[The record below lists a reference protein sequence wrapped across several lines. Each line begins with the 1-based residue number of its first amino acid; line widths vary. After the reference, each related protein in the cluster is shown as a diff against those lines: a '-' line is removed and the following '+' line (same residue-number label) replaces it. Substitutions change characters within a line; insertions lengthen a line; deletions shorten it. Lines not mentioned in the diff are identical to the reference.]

1 MKTNEVVVQVTH
13 LSSGLTASATMLPS
27 EMAMKNATGETPM
40 STARRPR
47 FQLTATTNT
56 KNPPIT
62 ESGIAKLN
70 ATHAA
75 MAKAKMS
82 RPQQLAQDRFVPPI
96 DIHNAAASAPHSLA
110 PSNRSSRTSRSSR
123 SDRSQHRRAGSSTV
137 ESDIDSLQREK
148 HNLEDQLWSLNH
160 KMLWTEATKVKSIE
174 RANQSSRPA
183 DWLNDGY
190 AVYMKHRFRSTSQD
204 AYCHPSKEVYDAQVL
219 SSKHRKIKKEFSRYG
234 NALSHGKNTLR
245 GNF

>member
-1 MKTNEVVVQVTH
+1 MFAGNCWTLSPQVKTNEVVVQVTY
-13 LSSGLTASATMLPS
+13 LSSGLTASATMLRKS

-75 MAKAKMS
+75 MAKGKMS

-110 PSNRSSRTSRSSR
+110 PSNRSSRTSRSRSR
-123 SDRSQHRRAGSSTV
+123 SDRSQHRRAGSSTA

-160 KMLWTEATKVKSIE
+160 KMLWTEATKSEIYRKGESVI
-174 RANQSSRPA
+174 
-183 DWLNDGY
+183 
-190 AVYMKHRFRSTSQD
+190 STSGL
-204 AYCHPSKEVYDAQVL
+204 AQ
-219 SSKHRKIKKEFSRYG
+219 
-234 NALSHGKNTLR
+234 
-245 GNF
+245 